1 VECTSTPFSSPLRR
15 AARASGDAVRKIFR
29 WASGSTVVPMSRPS
43 TTMPCAA
50 EAAIERWSSVIRAR
64 TSGTALTAL
73 TLEVTSWVR
82 IGPATSTPST
92 VIVGPCG
99 SVPETIS
106 GLPAA
111 AAIAA
116 GSSVSMPLL
125 TIHQV
130 IARYWAPVS
139 R

>member
-1 VECTSTPFSSPLRR
+1 
-15 AARASGDAVRKIFR
+15 
-29 WASGSTVVPMSRPS
+29 M
-43 TTMPCAA
+43 
-50 EAAIERWSSVIRAR
+50 IRAR

-73 TLEVTSWVR
+73 TLEETSWVR

-92 VIVGPCG
+92 EMAGACG

-116 GSSVSMPLL
+116 GSSMSMPLF

>member
-1 VECTSTPFSSPLRR
+1 MN
-15 AARASGDAVRKIFR
+15 AGA
-29 WASGSTVVPMSRPS
+29 TVM
-43 TTMPCAA
+43 
-50 EAAIERWSSVIRAR
+50 
-64 TSGTALTAL
+64 
-73 TLEVTSWVR
+73 
-82 IGPATSTPST
+82 
-92 VIVGPCG
+92 VGPCG

>member
-1 VECTSTPFSSPLRR
+1 
-15 AARASGDAVRKIFR
+15 
-29 WASGSTVVPMSRPS
+29 MSRPS
-43 TTMPCAA
+43 TRMPPSAPAA
-50 EAAIERWSSVIRAR
+50 MDRWSSVIRVR
-64 TSGTALTAL
+64 TRGTAETAE

-82 IGPATSTPST
+82 IGPETSMPST
-92 VIVGPCG
+92 VIVGACG

-106 GLPAA
+106 GLAA
-111 AAIAA
+111 ASATASA
-116 GSSVSMPLL
+116 SAVSMPFS

>member
-1 VECTSTPFSSPLRR
+1 
-15 AARASGDAVRKIFR
+15 
-29 WASGSTVVPMSRPS
+29 
-43 TTMPCAA
+43 MPCSAA
-50 EAAIERWSSVIRAR
+50 TATDRCSSVIRER

-73 TLEVTSWVR
+73 TLEDTSWVR
-82 IGPATSTPST
+82 IGPATSVPST
-92 VIVGPCG
+92 SMVGSAG

-106 GLPAA
+106 GLPAT
-111 AAIAA
+111 AAIADW
-116 GSSVSMPLL
+116 SSMSIPLL